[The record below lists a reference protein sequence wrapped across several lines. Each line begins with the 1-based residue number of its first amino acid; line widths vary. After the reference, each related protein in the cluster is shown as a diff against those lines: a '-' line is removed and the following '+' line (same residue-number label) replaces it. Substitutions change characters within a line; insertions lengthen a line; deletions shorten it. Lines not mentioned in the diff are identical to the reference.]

1 MTHIIKLNVADLWL
15 RYIAGG
21 LMIGAV
27 LLDPAA
33 PHWMALAATYPIFTA
48 LLRKDPFYQLLGH
61 LVAGL
66 EMRTSPMR
74 SRPAF

>member
-1 MTHIIKLNVADLWL
+1 MTTIKLNEVDLWL
-15 RYIAGG
+15 RYLVGG

-48 LLRKDPFYQLLGH
+48 LLRKDPFYQLLSNVTSGI
-61 LVAGL
+61 
-66 EMRTSPMR
+66 EMRTPPMR

>member
-1 MTHIIKLNVADLWL
+1 MKTIIKLNEADLWL

-48 LLRKDPFYQLLGH
+48 LLRKDPFYQLLAR
-61 LVAGL
+61 VSAGV
-66 EMRTSPMR
+66 EMKTAPMR

>member
-1 MTHIIKLNVADLWL
+1 MATIIKLNVADLLL
-15 RYIAGG
+15 RYSVGG

-48 LLRKDPFYQLLGH
+48 ILRKDPFYQLLAN
-61 LVAGL
+61 LSSSI
-66 EMRTSPMR
+66 EMRAPPMR